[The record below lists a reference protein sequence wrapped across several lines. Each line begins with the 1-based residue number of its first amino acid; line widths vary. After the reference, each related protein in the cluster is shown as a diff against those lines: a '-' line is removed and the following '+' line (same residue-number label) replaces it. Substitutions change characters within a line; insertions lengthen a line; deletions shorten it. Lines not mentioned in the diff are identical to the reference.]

1 METAIQRAARIAG
14 GQTALA
20 RALGVTPQA
29 VQQWVEANR
38 MSYLKVIEVERLT
51 GVLRHELR
59 PDLYPDET
67 GTAGAS

>member
-1 METAIQRAARIAG
+1 METAIQRAARVAG

-38 MSYLKVIEVERLT
+38 MSYLKVIDVERLT
-51 GVLRHELR
+51 GVPRHELR

-67 GTAGAS
+67 GAAGAS